1 MENEPNLRQY
11 VGIVIKHRWIV
22 IATTVLA
29 ALTALAS
36 TYIDFSRPGTS
47 LYEATAGVLI
57 VHMRTQ
63 VTFDPRFKTVEDVSA
78 VSYISQ
84 DAHRTALAEMVRNGQ
99 VATQVAEQLKEKWGV
114 EGWEAARLMAMVN
127 GKVVERRDE
136 GVSQSA
142 TSISDLIEIQVRF
155 ADPEQAAWIA
165 NAWAEAYVEHVN
177 ALYGAEA
184 ESLVAVQDQVDDARQ
199 AYEQAEQALID
210 FAAENQIADLE
221 QRIAEKN
228 TLIDNLQTGRQ
239 AVYLEAVRN
248 EQLTLSQYYA
258 TARQLRQL
266 LENARALR
274 QQIQQG
280 GTSAATA
287 NELTLIILKAE
298 AFAAAGELPANLQL
312 QIDLGGSEA
321 SDATSQLAELDALIE
336 VLEMRLADLERDI
349 QEQSALLSSGEYY
362 TEEDSTAFNETIGDL
377 QEEVRQLQAQLA
389 QEQARE
395 KELTEARDL
404 AWDTY
409 STLEVKAAELRI
421 AAALPDVEVRF
432 ASPAL
437 APEMGADGALAGS
450 VPSHLSRNVGL
461 AAVVGLILGT
471 GVAFFLHYYDS
482 AYDSSAAIGALFKR
496 RREEK

>member
-11 VGIVIKHRWIV
+11 VGVVIKHRWII

-29 ALTALAS
+29 ALAALAS
-36 TYIDFSRPGTS
+36 TCIDFSQSSTS

-57 VHMRTQ
+57 NRMRTQ
-63 VTFDPRFKTVEDVSA
+63 VTFDPRFRTIEDTPA

-84 DAHRTALAEMVRNGQ
+84 DAHRTALVEMVRNGQ
-99 VATQVAEQLKEKWGV
+99 VATQVAEQLKKELGV
-114 EGWEAARLMAMVN
+114 EGWGAARLMTMVN
-127 GKVVERRDE
+127 GKAVEREDE
-136 GVSQSA
+136 GIGQSTTIA
-142 TSISDLIEIQVRF
+142 SDLIEIQVRF

-184 ESLVAVQDQVDDARQ
+184 ESLIAIQGQVDDARQ
-199 AYEQAEQALID
+199 THEQAEQALID
-210 FAAENQIADLE
+210 FAAESEMSDLE
-221 QRIAEKN
+221 QQIAEKN
-228 TLIDNLQTGRQ
+228 ALIGNLQAGRQ

-248 EQLTLSQYYA
+248 EQSMLSQYYA
-258 TARQLRQL
+258 TARQLRQF
-266 LENARALR
+266 LENAKALR
-274 QQIQQG
+274 QQIQQSG
-280 GTSAATA
+280 ASAATA

-298 AFAAAGELPANLQL
+298 AFAAAGGLPANLQI
-312 QIDLGGSEA
+312 QIDLGSET
-321 SDATSQLAELDALIE
+321 SDVASQLAELDALIE
-336 VLEMRLADLERDI
+336 VLEMRLVDIERDI
-349 QEQSALLSSGEYY
+349 QEQSTLLSSGEYY
-362 TEEDSTAFNETIGDL
+362 TEEDSTAFDETIGNL

-437 APEMGADGALAGS
+437 APEAEGGGTIAGS
-450 VPSHLSRNVGL
+450 VPSHLLRNVGL
-461 AAVVGLILGT
+461 AAIVGLILGT
-471 GVAFFLHYYDS
+471 GVAFFLHYYDPT
-482 AYDSSAAIGALFKR
+482 YDSSVAIGALFKR
-496 RREEK
+496 RREKE